1 MLSGHIGS
9 VSMRRFQCEPDLK
22 RNMKYIHVCYDY
34 HFFFFSF
41 NLNNSSLYI
50 SGKTMRS
57 SDQATDGMETGYV
70 ITSKHDF
77 DIGSAKQPVSN
88 MIGFILGS
96 VAVVLVLS
104 LFIFYL
110 YYKHIQKKRQLK
122 LVKFTKNGIKT
133 QFIKLQPS
141 LNEMHT
147 TQSLSQNLTYLLAT

>member
-9 VSMRRFQCEPDLK
+9 VSMRRFQFEPDLK

-34 HFFFFSF
+34 YYYFFFFY
-41 NLNNSSLYI
+41 LNYSSLYI
-50 SGKTMRS
+50 TGKTMRS

-122 LVKFTKNGIKT
+122 LVKFHKKWDQNPIYKV
-133 QFIKLQPS
+133 
-141 LNEMHT
+141 T
-147 TQSLSQNLTYLLAT
+147 TQL